1 MKDKKVCFMGTP
13 EFAVPV
19 LEALIKNTDVVL
31 VVTQPDK
38 QVGRKKEIRFSKV
51 KECALKNNI
60 PIFQPTK
67 IKNEYETIL
76 ECNPDIIITCAYGQI
91 IPDVLLDTPKYK
103 AINVHASLLPKLRG
117 GAPIHKAI
125 IYGYEKTGIT
135 IMYMSNKMDA
145 GDIIAQEQTVITI
158 DDNVGSLHDRLSLM
172 GASLLLKT
180 LPSIFERTNK
190 RIVQDDEEATFAYNV
205 TREEEHIDFNKTALE
220 IYNQIRGLYP
230 FPIANFILDDK
241 EYKVISAYIGEKV
254 NTEPGVITNIYK
266 EGIGISSKDKEIV
279 ITRLKPEGKK
289 EMSAVDFING
299 IKDNLIG
306 KKIK

>member
-1 MKDKKVCFMGTP
+1 M
-13 EFAVPV
+13 
-19 LEALIKNTDVVL
+19 
-31 VVTQPDK
+31 
-38 QVGRKKEIRFSKV
+38 
-51 KECALKNNI
+51 
-60 PIFQPTK
+60 
-67 IKNEYETIL
+67 
-76 ECNPDIIITCAYGQI
+76 
-91 IPDVLLDTPKYK
+91 
-103 AINVHASLLPKLRG
+103 HASLLPKLRG